1 MNPGDEFEEIVA
13 ATIKEFDVFSGPN
26 VNVFQ
31 RKVYPGAKDP
41 NGYQIDISIELRL
54 APGLFFLIIIECKD
68 HARPIERS
76 DVQQFIQ
83 VRDDISA
90 HKAIIVSTK
99 GFNRGAIRLAESNRI
114 ALWQWTEPGFYVV
127 YEQWIPERFLNK
139 MREEAVIKG
148 SVLYFQKRG
157 ITIKED
163 SLLSERSREYPFLLE
178 NKKIR
183 SSLILSRI
191 SSVDL
196 PSAIGYID
204 VDTRSKIRETF
215 FLDIA
220 STVLQGKTSE
230 AHELQSYINSQ
241 YEKIHQKY
249 PHFALETETKDLSE
263 EETQNFKREEDE
275 KFPWEDEEE
284 ESS

>member
-26 VNVFQ
+26 AKVFQ
-31 RKVYPGAKDP
+31 RRVYPGAKDP
-41 NGYQIDISIELRL
+41 NGYQIDISIELML
-54 APGLFFLIIIECKD
+54 TPELFFLIIIECKD

-76 DVQQFIQ
+76 DIQQFIQ

-99 GFNRGAIRLAESNRI
+99 GFNQGAVRLAESNRI
-114 ALWQWTEPGFYVV
+114 ALWQWTEPGFWLVCKSLSLK
-127 YEQWIPERFLNK
+127 EILNK
-139 MREEAVIKG
+139 MRKKALIKG
-148 SVLYFQKRG
+148 SILYFQKRG
-157 ITIKED
+157 IAVKED
-163 SLLSERSREYPFLLE
+163 SLLEPLLRCHFLLE
-178 NKKIR
+178 DKERYSNQ
-183 SSLILSRI
+183 ILSRV
-191 SSVDL
+191 SSDNL
-196 PSAIGYID
+196 TSAVGYTGIGA
-204 VDTRSKIRETF
+204 RSKIGETF
-215 FLDIA
+215 FLDIVNA
-220 STVLQGKTSE
+220 ILESKTSE
-230 AHELQSYINSQ
+230 SHELQSYINSQ